1 MLRSGQEDGSSAFWS
16 SLGKNVDIH
25 KHSWPEKPL
34 DGDETPKSWLV
45 TMQNA
50 RRNTHTKTGTTAGTT
65 DTYYHKQHDERWT
78 RYPPAT
84 VLRFPGTFAKP
95 LEAKTN
101 GVAIV
106 LAWIQCAIAC
116 KIDI

>member
-25 KHSWPEKPL
+25 KHSWPEKLL

-65 DTYYHKQHDERWT
+65 DTYYHKQHDGDGHDIRQQQFCVFPEPLQNRWKLKQT
-78 RYPPAT
+78 A
-84 VLRFPGTFAKP
+84 LR
-95 LEAKTN
+95 
-101 GVAIV
+101 
-106 LAWIQCAIAC
+106 
-116 KIDI
+116 